1 MDILSLLIFIPFL
14 MGFVTLVLPISANV
28 SRYIGLGVSII
39 TLALAFEVYS
49 SFEAIAGLQF
59 AVIYP
64 WISSYGIVYHIGIDG
79 ISLPILMA
87 IVLLM
92 PALYIILSHQRH
104 KGYWANLMILQG
116 GVTGALLSVD
126 LVLFYLFWEM
136 MLLPIF
142 FMIGMYGSGDRR
154 YIAMKVTLYTMFGS
168 LLMLVSILY
177 LGYNHYSQFG
187 FWSFS
192 LHDLENV
199 KLTSNAMLL
208 TFFGF
213 IMAFAIKI
221 PFFPFHTW
229 MPATYSNAPTG
240 TVVILSSIMAKLG
253 VYALLRFVFPI
264 FPELVDAYSDVFI
277 MVALFGLVYFG
288 IAALMQ
294 NDIKRMFA
302 YSSGSHLSMI
312 VVGIFSLNIV
322 GLQGSIYLVFAHALA
337 TGALFMM
344 VEHIEHHT
352 KTKEINHLGGLAK
365 IAPVYTILF
374 GFFMFTVIG
383 LPGTN
388 GFVSELLIILGI
400 FKVDIT
406 AGVITTT
413 SALLGVSFML
423 WMFGR
428 VLLGKA
434 KEKDF
439 TMPDLALKDTLVLVP
454 IAIIILI
461 MGIYPMPFLEL
472 IEPSLNGQLA
482 FIKGVQ

>member
-1 MDILSLLIFIPFL
+1 MDILTLLIFIPFVT
-14 MGFVTLVLPISANV
+14 GFAVLVLPINANM
-28 SRYIGLGVSII
+28 SRNIGLFVSII
-39 TLALAFEVYS
+39 TLILAFDVYR
-49 SFEAIAGLQF
+49 SFEAVAGLQM
-59 AVIYP
+59 ATIYP
-64 WISSYGIVYHIGIDG
+64 WITSYGIVYHIGVDG

-92 PALYIILSHQRH
+92 PALYIVLWHQNK

-126 LVLFYLFWEM
+126 LILFYLFWEM

-177 LGYNHYSQFG
+177 LGFNHYDQFG

-192 LHDLENV
+192 LGDLENV
-199 KLTSNAMLL
+199 KLTHKAMML

-213 IMAFAIKI
+213 IIAFAIKI

-264 FPELVDAYSDVFI
+264 FPELVEHYSDIFI
-277 MVALFGLVYFG
+277 IIGLIGLVYFG
-288 IAALMQ
+288 VAALMQ
-294 NDIKRMFA
+294 NDIKHMFA

-312 VVGIFSLNIV
+312 VIGIFSLNII
-322 GLQGSIYLVFAHALA
+322 GLQGSLYLIFAHALA
-337 TGALFMM
+337 TGALFLM
-344 VEHIEHHT
+344 VEHLEHHT
-352 KTKEINHLGGLAK
+352 KTKEINHLGGLATS
-365 IAPVYTILF
+365 APIYTIFF

-413 SALLGVSFML
+413 SILLGVSFML

-428 VLLGKA
+428 VLLGKSR
-434 KEKDF
+434 EKNLS
-439 TMPDLALKDTLVLVP
+439 MPDMPLKDILVLAP
-454 IAIIILI
+454 IALLILI

-472 IEPSLNGQLA
+472 VEPSLNAQIE
-482 FIKGVQ
+482 FIKGGH